1 MSTAFVEGFFIP
13 RSARVTIT
21 GYRALKVSGS
31 QGNVKRQQVTVKKR
45 TLTEKRNSLPPPSFS
60 AAYTKT
66 AVMDLITNNRCAEKK
81 LFTTSP
87 GVKTT

>member
-31 QGNVKRQQVTVKKR
+31 QGNVKRQQVTVKK
-45 TLTEKRNSLPPPSFS
+45 
-60 AAYTKT
+60 
-66 AVMDLITNNRCAEKK
+66 
-81 LFTTSP
+81 
-87 GVKTT
+87 GH